1 MSRKSSVAELKKLFS
16 DLPYNHLELG
26 AVNDH
31 AAYVMNFKGVHP
43 MHSHARDEMYF
54 VLEGKVT
61 IRFKSAPAEVLRKG
75 ECLTVPAYMTH
86 SSESADGALV
96 LMIKPKDMF
105 PKPQDL
111 E

>member
-1 MSRKSSVAELKKLFS
+1 
-16 DLPYNHLELG
+16 
-26 AVNDH
+26 
-31 AAYVMNFKGVHP
+31 YVMNFQGQHP

-75 ECLTVPAYMTH
+75 DCLTVPAYMTH
-86 SSESADGALV
+86 SSESAEGALV
-96 LMIKPKDMF
+96 LMIKPRDMF
-105 PKPQDL
+105 PDPKDL